1 MIFFL
6 LSGGAW
12 TWQYTAINLKKNTD
26 GTVRCDGR
34 GRETSAADG
43 TCELVRTSGR
53 QWPCFG
59 RSWLYENKKKSVHHF
74 ISHLTGVIRR
84 EYCSPV
90 AITTHTTIL
99 DETARTA
106 GDRTSAPTPMV
117 QQQCKGRAR

>member
-1 MIFFL
+1 MDL
-6 LSGGAW
+6 AVHSNQSEKKTRMARCVVMAVDGKHLLLTERASLSGPRADSGP
-12 TWQYTAINLKKNTD
+12 
-26 GTVRCDGR
+26 V
-34 GRETSAADG
+34 SAAAG
-43 TCELVRTSGR
+43 STKTK
-53 QWPCFG
+53 
-59 RSWLYENKKKSVHHF
+59 KKKSVHHF